1 MQLGII
7 GTGKL
12 GGPVSEALAESAA
25 QVHAYDIAGG
35 ENIPKTP
42 EGGSRKYY
50 DSIEEVVKESSIVL
64 LLFLHHMTR
73 SMVEINLQLN

>member
-35 ENIPKTP
+35 ENIPQDT
-42 EGGSRKYY
+42 
-50 DSIEEVVKESSIVL
+50 
-64 LLFLHHMTR
+64 
-73 SMVEINLQLN
+73 

>member
-25 QVHAYDIAGG
+25 QVHAYDIL
-35 ENIPKTP
+35 
-42 EGGSRKYY
+42 
-50 DSIEEVVKESSIVL
+50 VVKISLRHLRVVLESI
-64 LLFLHHMTR
+64 MTP
-73 SMVEINLQLN
+73 LKK